1 MQKLRDEPSRQHH
14 KDLTQVTLERLIL
27 FNRRRQCGAGQLK
40 VESFQKVSKVK
51 MEAAVLATLSPFER
65 RLSENLRRL
74 VIPGKKGRGV
84 PVLIIEEMNEAIQ
97 LLLDSKEAVG
107 VQSSEYVFTSAS
119 GVALR
124 DYDSLKLLAKTCG
137 AKNPDVLTST
147 KLRKHV
153 ATVSQVLNLRDNELD
168 HLANF
173 LGHDVRVHWDFCRI
187 PDSCTQVTKISKL
200 MATENG
206 IESQRGK
213 NLAELDECGPG
224 THEDAEEAEERR
236 DEPMDQTDEEVQETH
251 VCGQRAVALVEDGE
265 TKQKPAEKREE
276 PARQEVEETP
286 NAKKMDRVKGRRM
299 PQPPQERSG
308 REKCG
313 VARKRM
319 RFGELTGI
327 IFDGVRCLA

>member
-1 MQKLRDEPSRQHH
+1 M
-14 KDLTQVTLERLIL
+14 
-27 FNRRRQCGAGQLK
+27 
-40 VESFQKVSKVK
+40 
-51 MEAAVLATLSPFER
+51 LATLSPFER

-137 AKNPDVLTST
+137 VKNPDVLTST
-147 KLRKHV
+147 ELRKHV

-168 HLANF
+168 HLAIF

-213 NLAELDECGPG
+213 NLDELDGCAPG
-224 THEDAEEAEERR
+224 THEDAEKKLKKEGTN
-236 DEPMDQTDEEVQETH
+236 PW
-251 VCGQRAVALVEDGE
+251 
-265 TKQKPAEKREE
+265 TKPTRKFKKRTY
-276 PARQEVEETP
+276 AGSV
-286 NAKKMDRVKGRRM
+286 
-299 PQPPQERSG
+299 
-308 REKCG
+308 
-313 VARKRM
+313 
-319 RFGELTGI
+319 L
-327 IFDGVRCLA
+327 

>member
-1 MQKLRDEPSRQHH
+1 M
-14 KDLTQVTLERLIL
+14 
-27 FNRRRQCGAGQLK
+27 
-40 VESFQKVSKVK
+40 
-51 MEAAVLATLSPFER
+51 
-65 RLSENLRRL
+65 
-74 VIPGKKGRGV
+74 IPGKKGRGV

-200 MATENG
+200 MFCPPLS
-206 IESQRGK
+206 IFCDISQNHKRIIASLYIIPVM
-213 NLAELDECGPG
+213 NLAHP
-224 THEDAEEAEERR
+224 
-236 DEPMDQTDEEVQETH
+236 V
-251 VCGQRAVALVEDGE
+251 
-265 TKQKPAEKREE
+265 KRK
-276 PARQEVEETP
+276 T
-286 NAKKMDRVKGRRM
+286 
-299 PQPPQERSG
+299 
-308 REKCG
+308 CW
-313 VARKRM
+313 
-319 RFGELTGI
+319 L
-327 IFDGVRCLA
+327 

>member
-1 MQKLRDEPSRQHH
+1 M
-14 KDLTQVTLERLIL
+14 
-27 FNRRRQCGAGQLK
+27 
-40 VESFQKVSKVK
+40 
-51 MEAAVLATLSPFER
+51 
-65 RLSENLRRL
+65 
-74 VIPGKKGRGV
+74 
-84 PVLIIEEMNEAIQ
+84 
-97 LLLDSKEAVG
+97 
-107 VQSSEYVFTSAS
+107 
-119 GVALR
+119 
-124 DYDSLKLLAKTCG
+124 
-137 AKNPDVLTST
+137 
-147 KLRKHV
+147 

-200 MATENG
+200 MAAENG

-265 TKQKPAEKREE
+265 TKQKPAEKRGE

-286 NAKKMDRVKGRRM
+286 NAKKNGQSKRKADAPTTTGKKRAGKMWSREEKDAVWRAYGDYIRRGEVPGISDCTRAISAEPALVDRSWLAVKFCCHNIIASGRRRAM
-299 PQPPQERSG
+299 
-308 REKCG
+308 
-313 VARKRM
+313 
-319 RFGELTGI
+319 
-327 IFDGVRCLA
+327 